1 MPELQVKANELVDT
15 RVDFIALVKRGA
27 NRIPFR
33 IVKQENEEMLDLQ
46 KIGRS
51 LFKKA
56 EAAPEVIAAVVPA
69 GSDLEMLAKL
79 FEDAGLD
86 STAFLKTEIDGVVTL
101 AKADADKADDT
112 VVIKSGDIG
121 LVITGLKKGFDA
133 WSVEGGFSDAV
144 KAQAFYPSLFTAG
157 EVLHETVFDSLRKSA
172 SPEEASQKI
181 TKSVDAF
188 RSYVTGLA
196 AALPA
201 SAFYVDRHYDSY
213 MKADAE
219 KTARAVDPDAAVE
232 SDEDA
237 KALPFVAKKESEPTT
252 KADEVIPEGDQKPT
266 DRASEEV
273 AKADA
278 TPADEAGNAL
288 AADVEG
294 LKKSTAD
301 ILAAMAEL
309 SKSITAAV
317 TEVHYTVKSDLA
329 ALTTRVETVAEQA
342 TKTDAALSGTV
353 FADAGEDKRGRVAK
367 SADRVPPLLD
377 TAYNRIEAA

>member
-1 MPELQVKANELVDT
+1 MPDLQIKANELVDT

-69 GSDLEMLAKL
+69 GADLEMLAKL

-144 KAQAFYPSLFTAG
+144 KAQAFYPSLFTVG
-157 EVLHETVFDSLRKSA
+157 EVLHETVFDSLRKSS

-181 TKSVDAF
+181 AKSVDEF
-188 RSYVTGLA
+188 KSYVTALA
-196 AALPA
+196 SALPA
-201 SAFYVDRHYDSY
+201 SAFYVDRNYEGY
-213 MKADAE
+213 MKADA
-219 KTARAVDPDAAVE
+219 KMKAKIVDPEDDME
-232 SDEDA
+232 DEEY
-237 KALPFVAKKESEPTT
+237 KKGMPFVAKKEGEPTT
-252 KADEVIPEGDQKPT
+252 KADEVTPEGDQKPNEG
-266 DRASEEV
+266 ALEAV

-317 TEVHYTVKSDLA
+317 TEVHQTVKSDLA

-377 TAYNRIEAA
+377 TAYTRIEAA